1 MLSNALLLSFMVDLF
16 DVGCGVSF
24 LINFCSNLIKLTNNL
39 GKVNSLEV
47 KFGFGMDLGEQQL
60 ELVMH
65 TDQEK
70 IQGQGCSNS
79 KERNKKRSITYE
91 KLFSIRI

>member
-1 MLSNALLLSFMVDLF
+1 
-16 DVGCGVSF
+16 
-24 LINFCSNLIKLTNNL
+24 
-39 GKVNSLEV
+39 
-47 KFGFGMDLGEQQL
+47 MDLGEQQL

-79 KERNKKRSITYE
+79 KERNKKQSITYE